1 MHHRHLILHII
12 PYSIYIRWTIVA
24 PNIFFN
30 RSPMRRMCAIKA
42 FGQSILTAL
51 LFVHGWKKF
60 WTNIN
65 GTSRSNLLFTFKTA
79 NDLLEI
85 CAKFTPR
92 EENVFIRFTAY
103 NFLDL
108 VVCQKQLHLCGQQVY
123 LNTISKLILYFFLP
137 LRWKRKTHLYT
148 GTLRK
153 LANSAIGWQTCV
165 WGVRMSITPKCHD
178 TYYYG
183 IHMVNA
189 YSSYVCI
196 LAKSLESIILLALR
210 LYGGMNTW
218 LSYAKWNMRC
228 DEAARIISSRETT
241 RLSVSIFIYY
251 LFCVVV

>member
-85 CAKFTPR
+85 CAKFTPTWR
-92 EENVFIRFTAY
+92 KCVHSFYCVQFSGSRR
-103 NFLDL
+103 
-108 VVCQKQLHLCGQQVY
+108 
-123 LNTISKLILYFFLP
+123 LP
-137 LRWKRKTHLYT
+137 
-148 GTLRK
+148 
-153 LANSAIGWQTCV
+153 
-165 WGVRMSITPKCHD
+165 
-178 TYYYG
+178 
-183 IHMVNA
+183 
-189 YSSYVCI
+189 
-196 LAKSLESIILLALR
+196 
-210 LYGGMNTW
+210 
-218 LSYAKWNMRC
+218 
-228 DEAARIISSRETT
+228 ETT
-241 RLSVSIFIYY
+241 AFVWAAGIFEYHFQIDFVFFSPTPMEKKNTSLYWY
-251 LFCVVV
+251 ITQIGE